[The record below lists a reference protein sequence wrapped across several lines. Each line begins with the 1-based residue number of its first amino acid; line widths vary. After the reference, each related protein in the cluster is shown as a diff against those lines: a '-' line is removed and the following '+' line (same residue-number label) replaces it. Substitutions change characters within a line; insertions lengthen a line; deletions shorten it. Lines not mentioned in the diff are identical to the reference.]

1 MCLKQKLQ
9 RNIKPTTFL
18 FGDFEVQWKIL
29 KINALQVA
37 VSENFQYWP
46 NAYHSIQSIFLTMIE
61 AQFEGRTQ
69 IRIVDQCW
77 NYNINVGNF
86 SSSIINLGDQRARSS
101 DYALFQ
107 TLISKTANFLR
118 QIEIGSR
125 PNQRK
130 CSTRKV

>member
-9 RNIKPTTFL
+9 RNIKPTAFL

-101 DYALFQ
+101 DSALFQ
-107 TLISKTANFLR
+107 TLISKTANF
-118 QIEIGSR
+118 
-125 PNQRK
+125 
-130 CSTRKV
+130 